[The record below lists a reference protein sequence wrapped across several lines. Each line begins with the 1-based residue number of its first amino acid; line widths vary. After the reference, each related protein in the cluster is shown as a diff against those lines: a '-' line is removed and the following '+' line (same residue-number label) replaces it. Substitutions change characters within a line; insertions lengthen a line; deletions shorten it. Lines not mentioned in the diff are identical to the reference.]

1 MTIEE
6 IIRNWS
12 KAQDAGCILPCPR
25 CGKIAMNE
33 HIELNALSRK
43 ADIYIC
49 DECGQWESVEDTIDT
64 PYEKSLEEWFIAT
77 DVYKITP
84 YRTRNGYKSYKICA
98 GIDVNITAQDI
109 DDIMGDALDYITY
122 WCRKAEVA
130 EGAYYGE
137 YASDQISRGGT
148 LILYDRESDDKWT
161 LTLEKFLF
169 GFKAAIEDGYADD
182 WFEDGKI
189 EWSYLDGPA
198 VDVIVQL
205 ALFGEVV
212 YG

>member
-12 KAQDAGCILPCPR
+12 KAQDAGCVLPCPR

-33 HIELNALSRK
+33 RIELNALSRK

-49 DECGQWESVEDTIDT
+49 EKCGQWESVEDTIDT
-64 PYEKSLEEWFIAT
+64 PFKKTLEEWFIAT

-98 GIDVNITAQDI
+98 GIDVTITAQDI
-109 DDIMGDALDYITY
+109 DDIMGDALDYIIY
-122 WCRKAEVA
+122 WCRKAEVG
-130 EGAYYGE
+130 EDTYYGE

-169 GFKAAIEDGYADD
+169 GFKAAIENGYADD
-182 WFEDGKI
+182 WFENGKI

-212 YG
+212 FG

>member
-6 IIRNWS
+6 IIINWCM
-12 KAQDAGCILPCPR
+12 AQNVGCILPCPR
-25 CGKIAMNE
+25 CGKMTMNE
-33 HIELNALSRK
+33 RIETNALSRR
-43 ADIYIC
+43 AGIYIC
-49 DECGQWESVEDTIDT
+49 DKCGLFEAVEDTIDS
-64 PYEKSLEEWFIAT
+64 PLRKPLEEWFIAT

-98 GIDVNITAQDI
+98 EIEVTITAQDI
-109 DDIMGDALDYITY
+109 DDIISDALDYISY
-122 WCRKAEVA
+122 WCRKAEVG
-130 EGAYYGE
+130 EDTYYGE

-148 LILYDRESDDKWT
+148 LILYDRESDEKYT

-169 GFKAAIEDGYADD
+169 GFKAAIENGYADD